1 MFALLARIL
10 PDFLFRGLSRV
21 LDYRLEMAQTDAR
34 REETRADLSKSLAVT
49 GSNVAVAQMQF
60 KAFWIPWLI
69 AAVPAA
75 CWYGWG
81 MADSWFNGALPDVAV
96 LPPQLERLT
105 DKIFDSLFYSG
116 AAMGVVQALS
126 RSILAGGRK

>member
-34 REETRADLSKSLAVT
+34 REETRADLAKSVAAT
-49 GSNVAVAQMQF
+49 GGNVAVAQMQF

-69 AAVPAA
+69 AAGAA
-75 CWYGWG
+75 SLWYGWG
-81 MADSWFNGALPDVAV
+81 MMDSLFNGALPDVAA

-105 DKIFDSLFYSG
+105 TRIFDSLFYSG

-126 RSILAGGRK
+126 NTLGRK